1 MSQIARNIEG
11 LIGNTPLLEL
21 SKTEKALN
29 LKGRVLAK
37 LEFANPGRS
46 VKDRV
51 ALALINQAERE
62 GLINKGTT
70 IIEPTSGNTG
80 VGLAIVAAS
89 RGYKIILTMP
99 DSMTIERR
107 KLLSAL
113 GARLELTPA
122 YEGMP
127 GAIRR
132 AQQLAREIGNAFI
145 PQQFANKANPEAHRK
160 TTAQEILRDTEGKVD
175 IFISGVGTGGTIT
188 GVGEVL
194 RQHNPD
200 AQIIAV
206 EPHDSA
212 VLSGHKPGPH
222 KLQGIGAGFVP
233 PVLNTNIYDE
243 IFRVKNDDAFETARV
258 LAEQEVK
265 MAETKK
271 LSLIAFSGD
280 FDKLTAVFTL
290 ATGAAA
296 VGYEVNIFF
305 TFWGLDA
312 IKQKKGRAFIGSNWL
327 TKTFG
332 YMMGGLSVAP
342 NSRFNFLG
350 IGPKIFRYLMRKN
363 NVATLEELVEAA
375 GALGVNMYACEMA
388 MHILGLKKSDFIHE
402 VKDVLGV
409 ATFLNISEGG
419 RTLFI

>member
-89 RGYKIILTMP
+89 RGYRIILTMP
-99 DSMTIERR
+99 DAMTIERR
-107 KLLSAL
+107 KLLQAL

-132 AQQLAREIGNAFI
+132 AQQLAKEIGNAFI
-145 PQQFANKANPEAHRK
+145 PQQFANKANPEAHRL

-258 LAEQEVK
+258 LAEQEGLLVGI
-265 MAETKK
+265 
-271 LSLIAFSGD
+271 SS
-280 FDKLTAVFTL
+280 
-290 ATGAAA
+290 GAAA
-296 VGYEVNIFF
+296 YAAIEVAKRLENKDKNIVVLLPD
-305 TFWGLDA
+305 TGE
-312 IKQKKGRAFIGSNWL
+312 
-327 TKTFG
+327 
-332 YMMGGLSVAP
+332 
-342 NSRFNFLG
+342 
-350 IGPKIFRYLMRKN
+350 RYLS
-363 NVATLEELVEAA
+363 TGLYEYEEE
-375 GALGVNMYACEMA
+375 E
-388 MHILGLKKSDFIHE
+388 
-402 VKDVLGV
+402 
-409 ATFLNISEGG
+409 
-419 RTLFI
+419 